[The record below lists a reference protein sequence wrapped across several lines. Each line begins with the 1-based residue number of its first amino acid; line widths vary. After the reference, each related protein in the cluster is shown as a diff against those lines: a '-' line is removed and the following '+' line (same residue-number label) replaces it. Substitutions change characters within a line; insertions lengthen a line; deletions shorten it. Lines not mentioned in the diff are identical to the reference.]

1 MRILD
6 PIVLQSPALL
16 PAAIGAIAFQKK
28 AAVYDLM
35 FRTAAETL
43 TTIAAHPKHLGA
55 RIGLTAVLHTWGSA
69 PTHHPHVHIIAP
81 GGGMSPDSSRWQ
93 SRKRISWSLRRGAQ
107 WATTASSQLVARA
120 YVGSHLG
127 LRISNFASKK
137 PSNLRISTKNI
148 LTFDGLVLP
157 LELLAGL
164 SGIGVRTP
172 FAPVGSSHPEQH

>member
-107 WATTASSQLVARA
+107 WGTTASSQLVARA
-120 YVGSHLG
+120 YAATCPIRGHLH
-127 LRISNFASKK
+127 
-137 PSNLRISTKNI
+137 
-148 LTFDGLVLP
+148 D
-157 LELLAGL
+157 
-164 SGIGVRTP
+164 
-172 FAPVGSSHPEQH
+172 SSHSQEDYGIPTKRGRRLDSILARDRRRPPSRCPLRRSYPPV